1 MISVEEV
8 KEFLKNADIPTSQ
21 IERAINLAY
30 SRFVNLSGQPPQETE
45 EHKRALLLLTV
56 LELSSYINLYYRG
69 QNNTELIRTKD
80 LAVEVERLLNLAP
93 KGAIV
98 WQTI

>member
-8 KEFLKNADIPTSQ
+8 KEFLKNPDIPTSQ
-21 IERAINLAY
+21 IETAINLAY
-30 SRFVNLSGQPPQETE
+30 SRFTNLTNQQPQDTE
-45 EHKRALLLLTV
+45 PHKRALLLLTV

-69 QNNTELIRTKD
+69 QGNTELIRTKD
-80 LAVEVERLLNLAP
+80 LVAEVERLLGLAP
-93 KGAIV
+93 KGVLI